1 MDTFTVAM
9 TVLMAISALGQLAVS
24 IAMLSANK
32 RRAIKNWIAWRVDV
46 FLWIILSSLSFL
58 GLLRFL
64 LTDAPSKDDH
74 YLLAA
79 SAAGAAL
86 SASIFLIMYL
96 VRYASQL
103 HARINRLE
111 SVILYPSE
119 PSKEGSGG

>member
-9 TVLMAISALGQLAVS
+9 TVLMAISALGQLIVS
-24 IAMLSANK
+24 IAMLSASK

-46 FLWIILSSLSFL
+46 FLWIILSSLSFF

-64 LTDAPSKDDH
+64 LTDAPNKEDH
-74 YLLAA
+74 YFLAA

-86 SASIFLIMYL
+86 SVSMLLCMYL
-96 VRYASQL
+96 VRYANQL
-103 HARINRLE
+103 HSRIDRIE
-111 SVILYPSE
+111 SLILYSSE